1 MFCMGLPIFDIVN
14 GFLNRCRGGIVDA
27 GRQTFGCELGG
38 EYHHINQIDYLA
50 EIILRTI
57 ARRQALC
64 RPVVDGVDSQA

>member
-14 GFLNRCRGGIVDA
+14 GFLNRCRGGIVVRCRSTD
-27 GRQTFGCELGG
+27 LWPGG

-50 EIILRTI
+50 EIILLTI

-64 RPVVDGVDSQA
+64 RLVVDSVDSQA